1 MTRQLNRLSAR
12 SVATLTAPGRHA
24 DGGNLYLSISK
35 DGARRWVF
43 FYQFGGR
50 QRELGLGAARDVSL
64 ARARDKATLYR
75 GMLADG
81 IDPLV
86 AKRAEEGIPTFG
98 EVAEKVIEIA
108 TADSKNEKHA
118 WQWQQT
124 LTVKAADLSP
134 IRVDKVTVD
143 DVLKVLQPLWEA
155 QNETASRLRG
165 RIERVLDYAKAKRW
179 RSGENPAAW
188 KGNLDHLLGARRKL
202 VRGHHRALPYTEC
215 PAFIAALRARK
226 STAAR
231 ALEFL
236 TLTAARTG
244 EVIGATWQEIDAAAK
259 VWTIPAARMKAGKEH
274 RVPLCERALAIL
286 AEMKIGREPAPT
298 DPVFPGPRHSDPLSN
313 MAMIAQLKRMNVE
326 VTPHGFRSSF
336 RDWAGEM
343 TAFPREVAEAALAH
357 QVGDE
362 VERAYRRGDALEK
375 RRKLMDAWS
384 RYLAKPPADETNVV
398 KLKSKAS

>member
-12 SVATLTAPGRHA
+12 SVATLTKPGRHA
-24 DGGNLYLSISK
+24 DGGNLYLSINSE
-35 DGARRWVF
+35 GARRWVF
-43 FYQFGGR
+43 MYQFGGH

-64 ARARDKATLYR
+64 ARARDKAALYR

-86 AKRAEEGIPTFG
+86 AKRAEQAIPTFG

-118 WQWQQT
+118 YQWQQT
-124 LTVKAADLSP
+124 LTVKAAALSK
-134 IRVDKVTVD
+134 IRVDRVTVED
-143 DVLKVLQPLWEA
+143 ILKVLQPLWET

-165 RIERVLDYAKAKRW
+165 RIERVLDYAKVKRW
-179 RSGENPAAW
+179 RSGENPAVW
-188 KGNLDHLLGARRKL
+188 KANLDVLLGARRKL
-202 VRGHHRALPYTEC
+202 VRGHHRALAYHEC

-244 EVIGATWQEIDAAAK
+244 EVIGATWGEVDLK
-259 VWTIPAARMKAGKEH
+259 DKLWTIPKERMKAGKEH
-274 RVPLCERALAIL
+274 RVPLTDRAMAIL

-298 DPVFPGPRHSDPLSN
+298 DPIFPGPRLTDPLSN
-313 MAMIAQLKRMNVE
+313 MAMIAQIKRMKMDL
-326 VTPHGFRSSF
+326 TPHGLRSSF
-336 RDWAGEM
+336 RDFSGEM

-375 RRKLMDAWS
+375 RRKLMAAWEG
-384 RYLAKPPADETNVV
+384 YLAKLPSDAGNVV
-398 KLKSKAS
+398 TLKTKAS